1 MNRLLL
7 AGLMVTGA
15 MARDIPAPPP
25 AGELF
30 REWAVLTDTAGARK
44 LFRPAEGCHPVELR
58 GAAVAMPV
66 NFAGNPIDRAS
77 WDIAITA
84 DMRTRRGVQFD
95 FFCAD
100 LAPFSSFSL
109 YFRSGRGWYH
119 ASFSPGAA
127 GTWKRVVI
135 DKAGTRV
142 EGEPAGWKDVDTIRL
157 SGWRS
162 RNVDTTCAI
171 ANLGPAGERPEVLV
185 LRADSQMARAG
196 SEASGLQR
204 YAATVSGTLDK
215 LGVASAQLA
224 DTDLTADLLGKV
236 RLVMLPY
243 NPRVPENTTR
253 LLGDFVKGGG
263 KLMVCYTLD
272 GRIGGILGVR
282 STGTNVPESGSFGGF
297 GRVGDGV
304 QGQPEFAAQGSW
316 RTHVVEPVEKGRV
329 IAAWRDRDGADT
341 GIPAITLTSTGA
353 FVGHVWFAPTSD
365 DGDAL
370 MMALVGEL
378 VPELWEQAARKAHA
392 EIGALAGAKDLA
404 GLRARLPVQT
414 SKAVQFSMLKASQAQ
429 AESDRLLEQR
439 KWSAS
444 VAASGRARGAA
455 LRAWCLSR
463 TAQTS
468 EHRAFWCHSAFGLKD
483 KDWDESIRLLKESGF
498 NAILPNMLWAGLAF
512 YPSEVL
518 PVYDGLQKN
527 GDQLAQCLEACRKH
541 GVECHVWKVNWNT
554 GGKAPKAFL
563 ERIRAE
569 GRGQKT
575 FAGEDKTGWLCPS
588 HPRNQDLEVAS
599 MLEIADRYEVD
610 GIHFDYIRYP
620 GRESCFCDGCR
631 GRFEKVLGRKVAHW
645 PADTR
650 AEGVSKAWLDFRRSN
665 IDMVVRRVAEAMRER
680 HPKVEISAAVF
691 RNWPTDRD
699 GVGQDWKM
707 WCDEGWLD
715 FVCPMDYMDS
725 NALFRNTVEA
735 QMEYAGK
742 VPLYPGIGLSVWKDP
757 KDVVKITEQI
767 EIVRGLGLKGFT
779 VFNYDANAEAVLPY
793 LRLGTTAE

>member
-1 MNRLLL
+1 
-7 AGLMVTGA
+7 
-15 MARDIPAPPP
+15 
-25 AGELF
+25 
-30 REWAVLTDTAGARK
+30 
-44 LFRPAEGCHPVELR
+44 
-58 GAAVAMPV
+58 
-66 NFAGNPIDRAS
+66 
-77 WDIAITA
+77 
-84 DMRTRRGVQFD
+84 
-95 FFCAD
+95 
-100 LAPFSSFSL
+100 
-109 YFRSGRGWYH
+109 
-119 ASFSPGAA
+119 
-127 GTWKRVVI
+127 
-135 DKAGTRV
+135 
-142 EGEPAGWKDVDTIRL
+142 
-157 SGWRS
+157 
-162 RNVDTTCAI
+162 
-171 ANLGPAGERPEVLV
+171 
-185 LRADSQMARAG
+185 
-196 SEASGLQR
+196 
-204 YAATVSGTLDK
+204 
-215 LGVASAQLA
+215 
-224 DTDLTADLLGKV
+224 
-236 RLVMLPY
+236 
-243 NPRVPENTTR
+243 
-253 LLGDFVKGGG
+253 
-263 KLMVCYTLD
+263 
-272 GRIGGILGVR
+272 
-282 STGTNVPESGSFGGF
+282 
-297 GRVGDGV
+297 VGDGV

-316 RTHVVEPVEKGRV
+316 RTHVVEPVEKGHV
-329 IAAWRDRDGADT
+329 IAAWRDREGADT
-341 GIPAITLTSTGA
+341 GIPAITLTPTGA
-353 FVGHVWFAPTSD
+353 FLGHVWFAPASD

-378 VPELWEQAARKAHA
+378 VPELWEQAARKAVL
-392 EIGALAGAKDLA
+392 EIGAFAGARTLEDALKWEETRSPELFGA
-404 GLRARLPVQT
+404 YSEVLLRRKVALDHLE
-414 SKAVQFSMLKASQAQ
+414 KGEWSQ
-429 AESDRLLEQR
+429 
-439 KWSAS
+439 S
-444 VAASGRARGAA
+444 VATSRRATEAA
-455 LRAWCLSR
+455 LRLWSRCR
-463 TAQTS
+463 TAKAP
-468 EHRAFWCHSAFGLKD
+468 EHRAFWCHSAFGLNN

-498 NAILPNMLWAGLAF
+498 NAILPNMLWAGLTF

-518 PVYDGLQKN
+518 PVYDGLQKD
-527 GDQLAQCLEACRKH
+527 GDQLAQCLKACRKF

-588 HPRNQDLEVAS
+588 DPRNQDLEVAS

-631 GRFEKVLGRKVAHW
+631 QRFEKVLGRKVAHW

-691 RNWPTDRD
+691 RNWPADRD

-707 WCDEGWLD
+707 WCDKGWLD

-725 NALFRNTVEA
+725 NALFRNTVKV

-767 EIVRGLGLKGFT
+767 EIVRELGLKGFT